1 MKKLPS
7 LKSREVI
14 SVLEKLG
21 FQKDRSKGSHLI
33 LYNSLTKRRTV
44 IPVHK
49 GKDINKLLLKKIIE
63 EDVGITIEQFLEVL
77 RK

>member
-14 SVLEKLG
+14 SVLGKLG
-21 FQKDRSKGSHLI
+21 FKKDRSRGSHFI
-33 LYNSLTKRRTV
+33 LYNSSTKKRTV
-44 IPVHK
+44 VPIHP
-49 GKDINKLLLKKIIE
+49 GKDIKKPLLKKIIE
-63 EDVGITIEQFLEVL
+63 EDVGITIKEFLKIL